1 MKTRLMTERQVFQM
15 LCNLPKPCV
24 YDAIENIEPQPSVD
38 FARFALLKLEEAG
51 FVYWRREV
59 PWEISL
65 TEKGERL
72 MALLRQEYGVES
84 TI

>member
-1 MKTRLMTERQVFQM
+1 MKTPLLTEKQAFQM
-15 LCNLPKPCV
+15 LCNLPQPCV

-51 FVYWRREV
+51 FVQWHRWH

-65 TEKGERL
+65 AEKGQSL
-72 MALLRQEYGVES
+72 LALLRQEYGVES
-84 TI
+84 TP